1 MTQQVQFLE
10 PAEVLEK
17 LNDGTAYVIDVR
29 EPDEYAVAHI
39 AGVPLMALSQFDPSA
54 VAPPENKTL
63 IIHCRSGRRCGL
75 ASEQLIAAGY
85 KGKIFRMSGGL
96 LAWTAAGL
104 PVETGE
110 NT

>member
-1 MTQQVQFLE
+1 MTEQVTFLE
-10 PAEVLEK
+10 PAEVQAK
-17 LNDGTAYVIDVR
+17 LKDGTAYVIDVR
-29 EPDEYAVAHI
+29 EPNEYAEAHI
-39 AGVPLMALSQFDPSA
+39 AGVPLMPLSQFDPSA
-54 VAPPENKTL
+54 VSPPENKTL

-85 KGKIFRMSGGL
+85 KGEFYRMAGGL

-110 NT
+110 GT